1 MGLHRRSLPPV
12 RGENSHRSSYTLS
25 RVNDRY
31 TSPGRCSATKLL
43 AVLALF
49 ISAAAGAQ
57 SYPARPVRLIVP
69 AAPGGGTDITARSVV
84 PAKAD
89 NLGQP
94 IVIENRGGAGGVVG
108 SEVVAKA
115 APDGYTL
122 LMVYI
127 SHATNPTLVTKLP
140 YDTERDFTPITLIS
154 HEPTVLVTHPS
165 NPAKSLGEF
174 IAWVKDAS
182 RAGKLSY
189 ATDPGS
195 AGFLA
200 AELFLQRIGA
210 KVQYIPYKGSG
221 PAAADVVAGHVPYM
235 WSVISIV
242 TPYAKGGRLK
252 PLAVAAEKRAAAL
265 PEVPTTAQAGISDFA
280 VSGWDGL
287 VAPAETPR
295 NVADAV
301 YAATIK
307 ALKSEAVLSRL
318 AASGSLPIG
327 AGPDE
332 LDKHIR
338 AEIARWNKVLTAAGV
353 QPTN

>member
-1 MGLHRRSLPPV
+1 VARIFAVILLSL
-12 RGENSHRSSYTLS
+12 
-25 RVNDRY
+25 
-31 TSPGRCSATKLL
+31 
-43 AVLALF
+43 
-49 ISAAAGAQ
+49 AAAVAWAQ
-57 SYPARPVRLIVP
+57 QYPTRPIRLIVP
-69 AAPGGGTDITARSVV
+69 AAPGGGTDITARSFV
-84 PAKAD
+84 PQLAE

-94 IVIENRGGAGGVVG
+94 VVIENRGGAGGVIG
-108 SEVVAKA
+108 TDVVAKS

-122 LMVYI
+122 LMVYV

-140 YDTERDFTPITLIS
+140 YDTLRDFAPITLIS

-165 NPAKSLGEF
+165 HPAKTLAEF
-174 IAWVKDAS
+174 TAWVKERS
-182 RAGKLSY
+182 GNLSY

-200 AELFLQRIGA
+200 AELYLQRIGA

-252 PLAVAAEKRAAAL
+252 PLAVAAEHRAPAL
-265 PEVPTTAQAGISDFA
+265 PDVPTAAEAGLPDFA
-280 VSGWDGL
+280 VSGWYGL
-287 VAPAETPR
+287 VAPAKTPKSVLDR
-295 NVADAV
+295 VHAE
-301 YAATIK
+301 AAK
-307 ALKSEAVLSRL
+307 ALKNEAVQQRL

-327 AGPDE
+327 AGPEE

-338 AEIARWNKVLTAAGV
+338 SEIARWNKVLTAAGV

>member
-1 MGLHRRSLPPV
+1 
-12 RGENSHRSSYTLS
+12 
-25 RVNDRY
+25 
-31 TSPGRCSATKLL
+31 
-43 AVLALF
+43 
-49 ISAAAGAQ
+49 
-57 SYPARPVRLIVP
+57 
-69 AAPGGGTDITARSVV
+69 
-84 PAKAD
+84 
-89 NLGQP
+89 

-165 NPAKSLGEF
+165 NPAKSVGEF

-200 AELFLQRIGA
+200 GELFLQKTGL

-242 TPYAKGGRLK
+242 TPYAKAGRLK
-252 PLAVAAEKRAAAL
+252 PLSIAADKRAAAL
-265 PEVPTTAQAGISDFA
+265 PDVPTAAEGGIADFS
-280 VSGWDGL
+280 VSGWYAL
-287 VAPAETPR
+287 VAPAKTPR
-295 NVADAV
+295 NVIERVHVEAV
-301 YAATIK
+301 R
-307 ALKSEAVLSRL
+307 ALKDEAVRQRL
-318 AASGSLPIG
+318 ANSGSIPIG
-327 AGPDE
+327 AGPEEADA
-332 LDKHIR
+332 H
-338 AEIARWNKVLTAAGV
+338 
-353 QPTN
+353 